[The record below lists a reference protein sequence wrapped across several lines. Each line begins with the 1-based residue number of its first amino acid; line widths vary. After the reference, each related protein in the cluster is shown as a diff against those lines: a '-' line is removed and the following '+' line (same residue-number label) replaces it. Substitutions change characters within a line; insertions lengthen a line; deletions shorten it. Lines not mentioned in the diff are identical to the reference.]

1 MMYAPCLSLNV
12 LVRSSFAQEDD
23 PRVED
28 REDHVCQIKG
38 CYNFLDP
45 QTPWLM
51 CEVHRLKQ
59 QSQAAIPRRGE
70 EASGSSSAQSRPS
83 TSVPGTMEGV
93 HVRIVA

>member
-1 MMYAPCLSLNV
+1 MYASYLSLNALIRSI
-12 LVRSSFAQEDD
+12 LVQDD
-23 PRVED
+23 NPPIED

-45 QTPWLM
+45 KTPWLM

-70 EASGSSSAQSRPS
+70 EASGSISAQSRPS

>member
-1 MMYAPCLSLNV
+1 MYASFLSLDV
-12 LVRSSFAQEDD
+12 LVRSSFVQDD
-23 PRVED
+23 DSPLED

-45 QTPWLM
+45 KTPWLM

-70 EASGSSSAQSRPS
+70 EASGSISAQSRPS